1 MPAWK
6 KVIVSGSDAALNS
19 LYSPSITGSLLGTAS
34 FANTASYV
42 TTLNQNVLITG
53 SAAIGTSSLGANE
66 NTLTLG
72 ARDSVNEG
80 GQLGLNAPGGTY
92 TSASMIDV
100 YQNRLRILR
109 GTNAGS
115 DAEYFNI
122 NLHTGQV
129 GFSKYTGSGAF
140 PGTAAGYLG
149 VDSGGNV
156 ITTTGTG
163 GGGSGATFNG
173 GTNVNNRLITA
184 TGGTPELNGEAAL
197 TFDGSALTMTGSFNI
212 SGSIFNPN
220 SIHFYT
226 TASGVTQVG
235 QLGWDDGYGT
245 LDLMLKGGNV
255 NVELGQENVVLVYN
269 GNGTTLNKGEV
280 VFVSGSQGNRPAV
293 NRAIGTTDGYS
304 ATTLGFA
311 AEPIPAGAEGYVTTF
326 GFINNINTS
335 GTIGGSPVWLSPTTP
350 GGWTTTKPQAPQHT
364 VLLGYIVRVHN
375 TVGSIFTHI
384 SNGWEIGELH
394 DVRETTTT
402 SSFGDLLV
410 KSGSVWI
417 SGRQLTGSYGLTGS
431 LLATSFTGSLL
442 GTASFA
448 TSASYAPDTTFPY
461 TGSARITGSLGVTGS
476 LSILESGVN
485 SLNTTTYTLRGP
497 NASSSVDWNSRRL
510 SDSAGERSI
519 EWSNRLAYDSSPV
532 LSINWGAR
540 IAYDGASS
548 SSIEWNA
555 RQLKDGFGT
564 IAADWS
570 FGRRELYDRYTTAS
584 INWDIRE
591 LYNSSNTVVV
601 EWENQVMSDPTAIQ
615 SIDWNSRQLFDSNG
629 KRSVLWRDRIGY
641 DANESSSIDWEN
653 RITYDSVGKDSV
665 NWQARQLINTG
676 LVPTVDWENTQLF
689 DGSTIESVN
698 WNTRRLFDAAS
709 ATSIDWV
716 SRGLFNSVG
725 DPVLYYDPLNNQGKT
740 IQFSYHQNQ
749 VSIYNEGESL
759 IAAAVSDAALNSTGE
774 LISYDA
780 SIDPTT
786 LRGELCSLGE
796 DGIWYTTD
804 QASISGSAMLSIC
817 VAAYNKGVM
826 MTEGTITVVTASGY
840 TDIPFVEGTSFY
852 GKPVY
857 IRSGSLGGL
866 TTTKP
871 TSGYVRVVG
880 HMYYNSTTYTD
891 YWLMKFRPSNDWYQ
905 I

>member
-1 MPAWK
+1 MANEFK
-6 KVIVSGSDAALNS
+6 IRNGFLSTGNS
-19 LYSPSITGSLLGTAS
+19 EITGSLTVTSGITGSLFGTAS
-34 FANTASYV
+34 FATQA
-42 TTLNQNVLITG
+42 L
-53 SAAIGTSSLGANE
+53 
-66 NTLTLG
+66 
-72 ARDSVNEG
+72 
-80 GQLGLNAPGGTY
+80 
-92 TSASMIDV
+92 SASW
-100 YQNRLRILR
+100 
-109 GTNAGS
+109 APS
-115 DAEYFNI
+115 
-122 NLHTGQV
+122 V
-129 GFSKYTGSGAF
+129 GG
-140 PGTAAGYLG
+140 
-149 VDSGGNV
+149 
-156 ITTTGTG
+156 
-163 GGGSGATFNG
+163 GATFNG

-184 TGGTPELNGEAAL
+184 TGTSPELNGEAAL

-335 GTIGGSPVWLSPTTP
+335 GTTGGTPVWLSPTTP

-476 LSILESGVN
+476 FSVYNQNDKYTVLDT
-485 SLNTTTYTLRGP
+485 NTGILRGT
-497 NASSSVDWNSRRL
+497 ST
-510 SDSAGERSI
+510 
-519 EWSNRLAYDSSPV
+519 
-532 LSINWGAR
+532 
-540 IAYDGASS
+540 S
-548 SSIEWNA
+548 SSI
-555 RQLKDGFGT
+555 
-564 IAADWS
+564 DW
-570 FGRRELYDRYTTAS
+570 
-584 INWDIRE
+584 
-591 LYNSSNTVVV
+591 V
-601 EWENQVMSDPTAIQ
+601 
-615 SIDWNSRQLFDSNG
+615 SRQLFDSNG

-698 WNTRRLFDAAS
+698 WNARQLYDAAGV
-709 ATSIDWV
+709 TSIDWV
-716 SRGLFNSVG
+716 SRGLFNSAG

-759 IAAAVSDAALNSTGE
+759 IAAAVSEAALNSTGE

-817 VAAYNKGVM
+817 VAAYDKGVM